1 MHRPVTAHLISR
13 ASTASTTISDQ
24 HFGSTRLAREGE
36 PQPRSPAVKDIM
48 GMMKKVQEV
57 QSRMTALQEELET
70 VEVQGAAG
78 GGMVSV
84 TMTAKGA
91 VKSIA
96 IDDSLIV
103 KEEKDI
109 LEDLI
114 MAAVNDARAKA
125 ERATQEKMSAI
136 TAGLPI
142 PPGMKLF

>member
-1 MHRPVTAHLISR
+1 M
-13 ASTASTTISDQ
+13 
-24 HFGSTRLAREGE
+24 
-36 PQPRSPAVKDIM
+36 KDIM

-57 QSRMTALQEELET
+57 QSRMTALQEELES

-96 IDDSLIV
+96 IDDSLVV

-114 MAAVNDARAKA
+114 IAAVNDARAKA
-125 ERATQEKMSAI
+125 ERATQDKMSAI

>member
-1 MHRPVTAHLISR
+1 M
-13 ASTASTTISDQ
+13 TISDQ
-24 HFGSTRLAREGE
+24 VSD
-36 PQPRSPAVKDIM
+36 QPGPPVRGAAPSKRSPAVKDIM

-57 QSRMTALQEELET
+57 QSRMTALQEELES

-96 IDDSLIV
+96 IDDSLVV

-114 MAAVNDARAKA
+114 IAAVNDARAKA
-125 ERATQEKMSAI
+125 ERATQDKMSAI